1 MVHCFFVH
9 FDSCIQ
15 SPLTALEPLKAQYV
29 ACFFARWTRNKRER
43 NIIFSNKNQKK
54 RGSKWK
60 TWQAKHEQQL
70 VSSSFN
76 LSQSEAGQE
85 LANIC
90 AHMELHYPT
99 IYIASFPVMYV
110 ALSHKE
116 TLFRHRMFYFR
127 LHVISLSCVTW
138 H

>member
-1 MVHCFFVH
+1 MENM
-9 FDSCIQ
+9 
-15 SPLTALEPLKAQYV
+15 A
-29 ACFFARWTRNKRER
+29 
-43 NIIFSNKNQKK
+43 
-54 RGSKWK
+54 
-60 TWQAKHEQQL
+60 AKHEQQL

-85 LANIC
+85 LANMC

-138 H
+138 HWQTISGLYQLHPHACGWTLC